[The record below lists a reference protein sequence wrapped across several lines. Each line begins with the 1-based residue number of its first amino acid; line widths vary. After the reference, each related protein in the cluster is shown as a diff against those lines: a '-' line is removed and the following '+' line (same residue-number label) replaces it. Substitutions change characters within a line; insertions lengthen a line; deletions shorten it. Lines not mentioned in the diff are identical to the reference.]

1 MLSNFDFKKLDRSR
15 SEGRGFMAKHHLYKI
30 WAHTFKKGTWTCP
43 NTCTR
48 AYNVHVVPIIV
59 LRIFSYPKF
68 WCLTFFYDKN

>member
-1 MLSNFDFKKLDRSR
+1 MKKIEEKKIEKKKCRHG
-15 SEGRGFMAKHHLYKI
+15 GRTTSAGLGSTLRKKR
-30 WAHTFKKGTWTCP
+30 AHMHV
-43 NTCTR
+43 R